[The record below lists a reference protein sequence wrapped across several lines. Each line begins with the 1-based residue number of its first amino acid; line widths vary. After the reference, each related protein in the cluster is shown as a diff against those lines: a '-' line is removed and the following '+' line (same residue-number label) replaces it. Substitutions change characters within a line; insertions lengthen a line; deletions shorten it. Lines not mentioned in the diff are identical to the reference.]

1 MTQTV
6 TLPGWISGV
15 DQIKQKVTTSL
26 AEAFHT
32 REENGLTATCPAG
45 YVSTVPRNQLIQ
57 RRPVNK
63 KLRQRGKKLVAM
75 GFGCL
80 WMLLRESICH
90 SSEELI
96 FAEVLTGR
104 TYCAKQ
110 QQQQQLQKNPPPSS
124 PNQLFHYRIL
134 KSDVSYVR
142 RWGEKKKNCRV
153 RQCHSFLMQISSAR
167 EFSWIKRWYLGKKE
181 WRNLPYVK
189 MFHSL

>member
-32 REENGLTATCPAG
+32 RGENGLTATCPAG

-57 RRPVNK
+57 RWPVNK
-63 KLRQRGKKLVAM
+63 KLRQRGKKLVAV

-134 KSDVSYVR
+134 KSDVSYVKHGAVGR
-142 RWGEKKKNCRV
+142 EKKRT
-153 RQCHSFLMQISSAR
+153 A
-167 EFSWIKRWYLGKKE
+167 G
-181 WRNLPYVK
+181 
-189 MFHSL
+189 

>member
-1 MTQTV
+1 MRHTGQLQLNKILFHLRKKRQNFASFSLTHKTVRIAHPCLTQTV

-32 REENGLTATCPAG
+32 RGENGLTATCPAG

-57 RRPVNK
+57 QWPVNK

-110 QQQQQLQKNPPPSS
+110 QQQQLQKNPLPPQQS
-124 PNQLFHYRIL
+124 
-134 KSDVSYVR
+134 V
-142 RWGEKKKNCRV
+142 
-153 RQCHSFLMQISSAR
+153 IS
-167 EFSWIKRWYLGKKE
+167 L
-181 WRNLPYVK
+181 
-189 MFHSL
+189 